1 RTKRRTKQRGSD
13 ECGAEHR
20 YRARKKHRFQ
30 SDDSRDQPERGAA
43 QSERHV
49 EKNGVGAHGEAP
61 ALRRSAPHRLNAEP
75 GIDQR
80 IAEPGERGPGGG
92 YGATGGKPD
101 EREASRFND
110 HAEQRDLGSAES
122 VGQMT
127 KDQARSNERYRERAK
142 GEPDGSPSSF
152 SGQQGAET
160 DDC

>member
-1 RTKRRTKQRGSD
+1 MTALVTSPASFLFCRSDLPDQSFTITCGIAFSFASAGRTKRRTKQRGSD

-61 ALRRSAPHRLNAEP
+61 ALRRSAPHRFNAEP

-80 IAEPGERGPGGG
+80 IAEPGERG
-92 YGATGGKPD
+92 
-101 EREASRFND
+101 
-110 HAEQRDLGSAES
+110 
-122 VGQMT
+122 
-127 KDQARSNERYRERAK
+127 
-142 GEPDGSPSSF
+142 
-152 SGQQGAET
+152 
-160 DDC
+160 